1 MIRAY
6 RLFIGSDGKSHVMR
20 GSVNA
25 AKLVDAQSIL
35 FKETPPCSSDDWHKG
50 PIPQYVLSLAGEVEF
65 TNVGGETFILH
76 PGDIL
81 VVEDT
86 GSSYKWRL
94 IHAQPWKRAY
104 VVFKDGADTQ
114 FTPTL
119 R

>member
-6 RLFIGSDGKSHVMR
+6 RLFTGPDGKSHVMR
-20 GSVNA
+20 GTVNA
-25 AKLVDAQSIL
+25 TELVDAQSIL
-35 FKETPPCSSDDWHKG
+35 FKETPCSSSDRHKD
-50 PIPQYVLSLAGEVEF
+50 PIPHYVLSLAGVVEF
-65 TNVGGETFILH
+65 TSVDGEAFIFH

-81 VVEDT
+81 LVDS

-94 IHAQPWKRAY
+94 IDAQPWKRAY
-104 VVFKDGADTQ
+104 VVFKEGADTQ